1 MNAAWFLAL
10 LLLQAPADPAEPS
23 PEDLQFFETRI
34 RPVLVENCQKCHGP
48 TKQWAG
54 LRLDSRAAQLTGGDT
69 GPAIVPGKPEESLLI
84 KAVKQEDEAFKMPPE
99 GRLTERQ
106 IADLEQW
113 IAKGAVFPKSDPAA
127 ASRSRD
133 PNHWAFQP
141 RAEVQPP
148 AVQHADWVQTPV
160 DQFIL
165 QRLEAAGLTPAPEAD
180 RATLLRRVTF
190 DLTGLPP
197 TPAELADFLAD
208 ESGRAYERVVERLL
222 ASPAYGERWG
232 RHWLDVA
239 RYADS
244 NGLDENV
251 CHGNAWRYRDWVIAA
266 FNADQPFDQ
275 FLAEQLA
282 GDLLPSDGEAQRRAR
297 LVATGFLTLGPKVL
311 AEVDQAKMRMDI
323 VDEQIETVGRVF
335 LGMTWG
341 CARCHDH
348 KFDPI
353 QTTDYYALAGIFKS
367 TRTMENYNK
376 VAKWHENPLPSDEL
390 RLAQAAF
397 DTQVLDKTGAVEKAL
412 QQAQATAR
420 ELLIK
425 AREGQPAT
433 QPAPPEPTPAELEAK
448 FPEETKAQLKKLR
461 DELAAFQK
469 AGPDL
474 PTAMG
479 VGEDQVADVAVHVRG
494 NPLKLGEVV
503 HRRVP
508 PVFRGAEPPQF
519 AAEESG
525 RRQLAAWLTDP
536 RHPLTSRV
544 LVNRVWRWHFGR
556 GLVRSVDNFGLLGE
570 TPSHPELLD
579 WLANRFIASGW
590 SVKGLHR
597 LLVLSATYRQSGQAT
612 PAALE
617 RDVDNA
623 LYGRAPLRRLEAE
636 AVRDAMLAT
645 AGVLDRQQG
654 GSLLKVKN
662 RAYFFDH
669 TSKDLTDYTSDR
681 RSLYLPVVRNN
692 VYDLF
697 QLLDY
702 PDAAIPSGDRATTT
716 VAPQALLMMNSD
728 FVMQTADRLAD
739 SLLAATS
746 SNSERVREL
755 WLRAYGRPAT
765 DLEVRDSLAY
775 LHRLEQALADQP
787 LAPPPAPAPAGADT
801 PAGPAAPAT
810 PSRAGSPAGERATV
824 ERQAWQVL
832 CHTTLAANEFIYLK

>member
-1 MNAAWFLAL
+1 MTAAWLLAL
-10 LLLQAPADPAEPS
+10 VLSQAPADSSTPS
-23 PEDLQFFETRI
+23 ADDLRFFETRV

-48 TKQWAG
+48 AKQWAG
-54 LRLDSRAAQLTGGDT
+54 LRLDSREAQLKGGDS
-69 GPAIVPGKPEESLLI
+69 GPAIVPGKPADSLLI
-84 KAVKQEDEAFKMPPE
+84 KAVRELDGAVKMPPE
-99 GRLTERQ
+99 GQLTERQ

-113 IAKGAVFPKSDPAA
+113 IANGAAFPKSEPAGVT
-127 ASRSRD
+127 RTRD

-141 RAEVQPP
+141 RAEVAPP
-148 AVQHADWVQTPV
+148 SVQQSGWVRTPI

-165 QRLEAAGLTPAPEAD
+165 QRLEAAGLAPAPETD

-197 TPAELADFLAD
+197 TPGELADFLAD
-208 ESGRAYERVVERLL
+208 DSERAYERVVERLL

-275 FLAEQLA
+275 FLTDQLA
-282 GDLLPSDGEAQRRAR
+282 GDLLPQAGEEQRRTR

-353 QTTDYYALAGIFKS
+353 ATTDYYALAGIFKS
-367 TRTMENYNK
+367 TRTMEHYNK

-397 DTQVLDKTGAVEKAL
+397 DTQVKDKTAAIEMVV
-412 QQAQATAR
+412 QQANPAAR
-420 ELLIK
+420 AALEK
-425 AREGQPAT
+425 ERAGKPAQPGAAA
-433 QPAPPEPTPAELEAK
+433 PAEPTPAELEAK
-448 FPEETKAQLKKLR
+448 FPDETKANLKKLR

-479 VGEDQVADVAVHVRG
+479 VTEDQVADVAVHVRG

-503 HRRVP
+503 NRRVP

-519 AAEESG
+519 EPGESG

-570 TPSHPELLD
+570 SPSHPELLD
-579 WLANRFIASGW
+579 WLANRLIASGW

-597 LLVLSATYRQSGQAT
+597 LLVLSATYRQSSQA
-612 PAALE
+612 PAASLE

-716 VAPQALLMMNSD
+716 VAPQALLMMNSE

-746 SNSERVREL
+746 DPASRVREM

-765 DLEVRDSLAY
+765 DAEVADTLAY
-775 LHRLEQALADQP
+775 LGRLQQALTQQ
-787 LAPPPAPAPAGADT
+787 
-801 PAGPAAPAT
+801 
-810 PSRAGSPAGERATV
+810 GERAGGAGVPV